1 MKRVVKMSMNMTGR
15 AVEYNVKVG
24 SVAYLTLTVTDG
36 SGNARSLTDDVTYS
50 TGKWKV
56 WKPDG
61 TLIIN
66 GDITYFNRSSGIVS
80 YQLTTTDTALSN
92 AGVWEGEVELVNSSG
107 ALSEQTKTFNF
118 IIEESY

>member
-1 MKRVVKMSMNMTGR
+1 MSMNMNGNPT
-15 AVEYNVKVG
+15 EFTVKVG
-24 SVAYLTLTVTDG
+24 SRSTLRLTFKSSSGVAKDLTNTVTF
-36 SGNARSLTDDVTYS
+36 S

-66 GDITYFNRSSGIVS
+66 GDITYVTRSAGLIS
-80 YQLTTTDTALSN
+80 YTLSASDTVLDN
-92 AGVWEGEVELVNSSG
+92 AGVWEGEIELDDSAGVISD
-107 ALSEQTKTFNF
+107 QTKSFTF